1 LPNPSGRPI
10 AHTERS
16 PTDDRTETDTMTTTI
31 RYIGLAIVAALILA
45 GGPGAWV
52 IAALVVAVG
61 LNVVPDVVLHRRRK
75 KGAEQ

>member
-1 LPNPSGRPI
+1 
-10 AHTERS
+10 
-16 PTDDRTETDTMTTTI
+16 MTTTI

-52 IAALVVAVG
+52 ITALVVAVG
-61 LNVVPDVVLHRRRK
+61 LNVVPDVLLHRRRK